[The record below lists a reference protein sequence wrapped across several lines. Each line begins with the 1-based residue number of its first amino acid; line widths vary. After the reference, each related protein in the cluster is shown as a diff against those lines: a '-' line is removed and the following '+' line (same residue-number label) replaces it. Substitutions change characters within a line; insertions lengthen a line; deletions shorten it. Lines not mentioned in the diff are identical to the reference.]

1 VQGRSFVGA
10 ALLTTLVASTSLT
23 VVLAPRPAAADQVSD
38 LKAQAREISQE
49 LVQEQLQIGAYQ
61 QQYSVA
67 TEKVAADARTVV
79 QIGQQ
84 IGGEKRR
91 IDDETRVVRNLA
103 IVSYM
108 DAGNELSGSDAV
120 FTGDMERV
128 ELANEYISLSAGNID
143 TALDRLHA
151 TQRTLEVHL
160 AALQQAQ
167 TEDRSQQAQQAS
179 DLGRAVSTEQQME
192 SEQARVTGQLAVVVA
207 DQAAARAA
215 AAAAAVAA
223 ARKAAA
229 AASSTVTAPA
239 PGSVSDPVL
248 NPYLQCVVQEESGGN
263 YAAVSPDGLYM
274 GGFQFSQATWNL
286 AAPSAGLP
294 GLVGVRP
301 NVASK
306 AEQDTVAVALYA
318 LDGQRPW
325 LGDRCNS

>member
-1 VQGRSFVGA
+1 MQGRSFVGA

-79 QIGQQ
+79 QIRQQ

-286 AAPSAGLP
+286 AAPAAGLP

>member
-1 VQGRSFVGA
+1 MVRA
-10 ALLTTLVASTSLT
+10 PTPAS
-23 VVLAPRPAAADQVSD
+23 ADQVTD
-38 LKAQAREISQE
+38 LKAQARHIAQE
-49 LVQEQLQIGAYQ
+49 LIQEQLQIGAYQ

-67 TEKVAADARTVV
+67 SEKVAVDARTVLQV
-79 QIGQQ
+79 GQQ
-84 IGGEKRR
+84 ISGEKRR

-108 DAGNELSGSDAV
+108 DAGNNLSGSDAV
-120 FTGDMERV
+120 FTGNMERV

-160 AALQQAQ
+160 ATLQQAE
-167 TEDRSQQAQQAS
+167 TEDRSEQAQQAG
-179 DLGRAVSTEQQME
+179 DLAGAVGTENQME
-192 SEQARVTGQLAVVVA
+192 SEQARVTGQLATVVA

-223 ARKAAA
+223 ARKAASE
-229 AASSTVTAPA
+229 ASSTGTASPGTASPGTVSTGTASTATVAA
-239 PGSVSDPVL
+239 PGTVSDPAL

-263 YAAVSPDGLYM
+263 YGAVSPNGQYM
-274 GGFQFSQATWNL
+274 GAFQFSQATWNL
-286 AAPSAGLP
+286 AAPIAGLP
-294 GLVGVRP
+294 GLVGVPP

>member
-79 QIGQQ
+79 QIRQQ

-286 AAPSAGLP
+286 AAPAAGLP